1 MPMKRMRAVVSMALV
16 AGGLLLTLPVAV
28 AAQGLNDTIGRI
40 IGGRP
45 GSNCNE
51 LGGPGNTTGNL
62 AANLCRGIP
71 NSTDGSGAGGTPT
84 LDSQL
89 GQSQEQR
96 RQADRL
102 AERRNGQGGAA
113 DQPGTGF
120 GLFVNGDYQFLNK
133 DNTKFESGFEQHTA
147 GTTVGADYSFGG
159 RAVVGAAVSYAHEFG
174 DFTGVGGGF
183 DNDAFGLTLY
193 GTVVPVKNLF
203 VDGFVGYTRKE
214 YSIDRRIS
222 FSFPVNA
229 GANTFAAMGRI
240 DGKTHSDEFNVGTVI
255 GYDFVLKNV
264 TVGPRVGV
272 SYLDRRIAGYQEN
285 GDTGLELIYGN
296 QNISSLTTTAGL
308 FASVAINT
316 KWGVL
321 VPQAT
326 AEYVHE
332 FLNDQ
337 RSVGFQFVN
346 TISQPRFLF
355 QTDNPDRNF
364 FNLGI
369 GAVFVLPGGMSTYVN
384 VRELVGYSTRRAT
397 NVTAGLR
404 LAF

>member
-1 MPMKRMRAVVSMALV
+1 MRRLQAIVSVALV
-16 AGGLLLTLPVAV
+16 VGGMLLALPVAV
-28 AAQGLNDTIGRI
+28 SAQGLNDVLFRLLDAN
-40 IGGRP
+40 GG
-45 GSNCNE
+45 GNNCLG
-51 LGGPGNTTGNL
+51 LGGSANTTGNL

-71 NSTDGSGAGGTPT
+71 NSSPGSGGGGTPT

-133 DNTKFESGFEQHTA
+133 DNTRFETGFEQHTA
-147 GTTVGADYSFGG
+147 GTTVGADYSFRG
-159 RAVVGAAVSYAHEFG
+159 RAVVGAALSYAHEFG
-174 DFTGVGGGF
+174 DFSGVGGGF
-183 DNDAFGLTLY
+183 DNDAYGITLY
-193 GTVVPVKNLF
+193 GTIVPLKNLF
-203 VDGFVGYTRKE
+203 VDGFVGYSRKE
-214 YSIDRRIS
+214 YSIDRRLNFVLPTNGNPDLFVAI
-222 FSFPVNA
+222 
-229 GANTFAAMGRI
+229 GRI
-240 DGKTHSDEFNVGTVI
+240 EGKTHSDEFNIGSTI
-255 GYDFVLKNV
+255 GYDFVINNL

-272 SYLDRRIAGYQEN
+272 NYVDRRIAGYEET
-285 GDTGLELIYGN
+285 GTTGLELIYDN
-296 QNISSLTTTAGL
+296 QNISSLTTAVGL
-308 FASVAINT
+308 FASMAIST
-316 KWGVL
+316 RWGVL

-337 RSVGFQFVN
+337 RSVGFQVVD
-346 TISQPRFLF
+346 TLSRPRFLF
-355 QTDNPDRNF
+355 QTDTPDRNF
-364 FNLGI
+364 FNLGV
-369 GAVFVLPGGMSTYVN
+369 GVVLVLPGGMSTFVN